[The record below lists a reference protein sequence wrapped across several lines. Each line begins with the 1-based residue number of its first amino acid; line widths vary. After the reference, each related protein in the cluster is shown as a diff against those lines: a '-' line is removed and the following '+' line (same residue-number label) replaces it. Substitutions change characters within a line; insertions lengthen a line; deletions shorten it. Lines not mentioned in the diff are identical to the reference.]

1 MPTVS
6 CPRRTFARGII
17 IRRCRRNAF
26 RPSGLA
32 TTPTIDNGTQ
42 PRYSRALTFA
52 CTRGHGSGSIARR
65 DKKLWELPG
74 SIFLFRILFLWEERD
89 WECFSRN
96 LVMDLIRLGCVVYTE
111 EVNATCY
118 IFRGIFIYSSSC
130 NLVYRN
136 SWKFHWVRRKSFTR
150 EESFTNLKES
160 TYDLNYSGLI
170 REFYISRFEELVSNE
185 TRLFSCLN
193 LRKKLLR

>member
-6 CPRRTFARGII
+6 CPRRTFARGTRI

-74 SIFLFRILFLWEERD
+74 LIFLFRILFLWEERD

-96 LVMDLIRLGCVVYTE
+96 LVMDLIRLGCVVYME
-111 EVNATCY
+111 EVNSTCY
-118 IFRGIFIYSSSC
+118 SISSVESSYMVLRVIWYTGIVE
-130 NLVYRN
+130 N
-136 SWKFHWVRRKSFTR
+136 FTEW
-150 EESFTNLKES
+150 EEN
-160 TYDLNYSGLI
+160 
-170 REFYISRFEELVSNE
+170 
-185 TRLFSCLN
+185 
-193 LRKKLLR
+193 LLREKKVSQTWRNPRMIWIIRD